1 MSSVSSFIKIK
12 SHLTWNLTF
21 TCLFTDKMKKKITL
35 MYYRPGNT
43 YSAIIDNKC
52 LRTTSMVSL
61 LMTWNT
67 HLVSCFRE
75 KEKDLF
81 CKFYQARL
89 NTSSRS
95 QFVFDNS
102 QDIGIDHS
110 PAFSYPSIREKMLK
124 NNFNKV
130 QINYQQ
136 RSTSFREH
144 LFSV

>member
-1 MSSVSSFIKIK
+1 
-12 SHLTWNLTF
+12 
-21 TCLFTDKMKKKITL
+21 
-35 MYYRPGNT
+35 MYPRPGNT
-43 YSAIIDNKC
+43 YSAIIEHKC

-61 LMTWNT
+61 PMTWNT

-89 NTSSRS
+89 STRSRS
-95 QFVFDNS
+95 RFVFDNLE
-102 QDIGIDHS
+102 DIGIDLS
-110 PAFSYPSIREKMLK
+110 PVFSYPSIREKMLK

-136 RSTSFREH
+136 RSTLFREN
-144 LFSV
+144 LFSA